1 VPLFWRYPNFLV
13 TQCRIGQK
21 KHRLDP
27 FPRFDTIPTC
37 DTQTNEHT
45 AIAITQGQSSTNQ
58 LQCIRH
64 ASYFGW
70 GGGKADGP
78 KTEAKWPRVEAPVA
92 KRFSCILEAPDG
104 LSWNLLGAKFGGGHG
119 PIARP
124 TPFPSSQ
131 SMASFRRFP
140 ANCCKCDADLCRPAV
155 GGTLLTG
162 GTRRRGTRGSRRS
175 IRR

>member
-70 GGGKADGP
+70 GGKADGP
-78 KTEAKWPRVEAPVA
+78 KTEAKWPRVGAPIA

-104 LSWNLLGAKFGGGHG
+104 LSWNLLGAKFGGGMVPLPAPPLSLQVSLWRHSG
-119 PIARP
+119 V
-124 TPFPSSQ
+124 FPRIVVSAMRTCVGRQ
-131 SMASFRRFP
+131 SA
-140 ANCCKCDADLCRPAV
+140 AHC
-155 GGTLLTG
+155 
-162 GTRRRGTRGSRRS
+162 
-175 IRR
+175 